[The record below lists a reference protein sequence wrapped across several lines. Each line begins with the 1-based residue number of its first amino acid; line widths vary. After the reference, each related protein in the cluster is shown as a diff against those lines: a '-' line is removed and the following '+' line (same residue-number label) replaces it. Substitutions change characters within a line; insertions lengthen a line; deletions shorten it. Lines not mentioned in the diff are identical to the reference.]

1 VATDPV
7 ISHLWLLP
15 LSWVVH
21 DLEEVLMR
29 DRWMHGREET
39 LRTLADRSRLA
50 GRVIAIHSTPTRE
63 FVVAVLAV
71 GSLLFAVTA
80 VATQRPTGVWGLLFA
95 VFLGGY
101 FIYAFLHVG
110 QSALLRGY
118 TPGVV
123 TAVAVV
129 VPVSA
134 YLYRLLFQ
142 TGILD
147 GRLALTTALLGI
159 VVFFPVVL
167 GAHRLA
173 RLRR

>member
-1 VATDPV
+1 VLTE
-7 ISHLWLLP
+7 LWLLP

-21 DLEEVLMR
+21 DLEEVLVR
-29 DRWMHGREET
+29 DRWMHGREGT
-39 LRTLADRSRLA
+39 LRALADRSRIA

-63 FVVAVLAV
+63 FVVAALAV
-71 GSLLFAVTA
+71 GSLLFAMTA

-101 FIYAFLHVG
+101 FLHAFLHVG
-110 QSALLRGY
+110 QSVLLRGY

-123 TAVAVV
+123 TAVGVV

-134 YLYRLLFQ
+134 YLYRLLFE

-147 GRLALTTALLGI
+147 GRLAILTALLGI

-173 RLRR
+173 SLRR